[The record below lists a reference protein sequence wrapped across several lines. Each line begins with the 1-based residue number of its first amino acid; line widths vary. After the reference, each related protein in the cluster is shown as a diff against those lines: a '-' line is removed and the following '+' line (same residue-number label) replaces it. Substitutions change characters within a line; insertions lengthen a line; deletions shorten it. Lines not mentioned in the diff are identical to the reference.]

1 MISTNNNYHLPD
13 KIRFEEST
21 LTDYYGKLIVEPL
34 ERGFGTTVGNT
45 LRRILYS
52 SIEGA
57 AVYAVKIDGVL
68 NEFMTVKGVKEDVVD
83 MILNIKQLRFRS
95 EGGSAKTA
103 TIDVKGPCTVTG
115 ADIQSDT
122 SLEVLNKDVEIA
134 TLDKS
139 GHFKAELSVR
149 NGRGYVPADLN
160 KDEEMSV
167 DTIAIDSAFSPIR
180 KVNFVVENARVGRAT
195 DYDKLILEV
204 WTDGAVTPEEAITS
218 ASQIMIK
225 HMELLLLSPQMTDVQ
240 SDVDED
246 VDPADASAGVIAS
259 GGAALQGMNQN
270 LTKSVDELELS
281 VRSYNCLKN
290 AGIKTI
296 ADLVM
301 MTEGEILKTK
311 NFGRKS
317 LNEIKD
323 LLEKMGLNLGMKIP
337 QDVMDFVQSGGT
349 GKDAS

>member
-1 MISTNNNYHLPD
+1 MISTNNNFHLPE
-13 KIRFEEST
+13 KIRFEEDT

-57 AVYAVKIDGVL
+57 AVYALQIDGVL

-83 MILNIKQLRFRS
+83 IILNVKQLRFKI
-95 EGGSAKTA
+95 EGNTSRVA
-103 TIDVKGPCTVTG
+103 TIDFSGPGTVTG
-115 ADIQSDT
+115 NDIQTDGNV
-122 SLEVLNKDVEIA
+122 EVLNKDIEIA

-139 GHFKAELSVR
+139 GRFKAELYVK

-160 KDEEMSV
+160 KEEDMSI

-204 WTDGAVTPEEAITS
+204 WTDGSVTPEEAVTA

-225 HMELLLLSPQMTDVQ
+225 HMELLLLSPQMTDVS
-240 SDVDED
+240 SD
-246 VDPADASAGVIAS
+246 PSIMADSDDSVISSVKGGAGV
-259 GGAALQGMNQN
+259 QGMNQN
-270 LTKSVDELELS
+270 LGKSVDELELS

-317 LNEIKD
+317 LNEIKE
-323 LLEKMGLNLGMKIP
+323 LLERMGLSLGMKIP
-337 QDVMDFVQSGGT
+337 QEVMDYVQSGGA
-349 GKDAS
+349 GRDAS

>member
-1 MISTNNNYHLPD
+1 MISTNNNFHLPE
-13 KIRFEEST
+13 KIRFEEDT

-57 AVYAVKIDGVL
+57 AVYALQIDGVL

-83 MILNIKQLRFRS
+83 IILNVKQLRFKI
-95 EGGSAKTA
+95 EGNTSRVA
-103 TIDVKGPCTVTG
+103 TIDFSGPGTVTG
-115 ADIQSDT
+115 NDIQTDGNV
-122 SLEVLNKDVEIA
+122 EVLNKDVEIA

-139 GHFKAELSVR
+139 GRFKAELYIK

-160 KDEEMSV
+160 KEEDMSI

-204 WTDGAVTPEEAITS
+204 WTDGSVTPEEAVTA

-225 HMELLLLSPQMTDVQ
+225 HMELLLLSPQMTEVS
-240 SDVDED
+240 SD
-246 VDPADASAGVIAS
+246 PSIMADSDDSVISSVKGGAGV
-259 GGAALQGMNQN
+259 QGMNQN
-270 LTKSVDELELS
+270 LGKSVDELELS

-317 LNEIKD
+317 LNEIKE
-323 LLEKMGLNLGMKIP
+323 LLEKMGLSLGMKIP
-337 QDVMDFVQSGGT
+337 QEVMDYVQSGGA
-349 GKDAS
+349 GRDAS

>member
-1 MISTNNNYHLPD
+1 MISTNNNFHLPD
-13 KIRFEEST
+13 KIRFEEET
-21 LTDYYGKLIVEPL
+21 LTDFYGKLIVEPL

-57 AVYAVKIDGVL
+57 AVYALQIDGVL

-83 MILNIKQLRFRS
+83 IILNVKQLRFKI
-95 EGGSAKTA
+95 EGNTSKVA
-103 TIDVKGPCTVTG
+103 TIDVSGPGTVTG
-115 ADIQSDT
+115 GDIQADGNV
-122 SLEVLNKDVEIA
+122 EVLNKDVEIA

-139 GHFKAELSVR
+139 GRFKAELYIK

-160 KDEEMSV
+160 KDEDMSI

-204 WTDGAVTPEEAITS
+204 WTDGSVTPEEAITA
-218 ASQIMIK
+218 ASQIMIR
-225 HMELLLLSPQMTDVQ
+225 HMELLLLSPQMTEVS
-240 SDVDED
+240 SDTSDMAD
-246 VDPADASAGVIAS
+246 SDDPSSSAARGGV
-259 GGAALQGMNQN
+259 GVQGMNQN
-270 LTKSVDELELS
+270 LGKSVDELELS

-317 LNEIKD
+317 LNEIKE
-323 LLEKMGLNLGMKIP
+323 LLEKMGLSLGMKIP
-337 QDVMDFVQSGGT
+337 QEVMDYVQSGGV
-349 GKDAS
+349 GRDAS

>member
-1 MISTNNNYHLPD
+1 MISTNNNFHLPE
-13 KIRFEEST
+13 KIRFEEDT

-57 AVYAVKIDGVL
+57 AVYALQIDGVL

-83 MILNIKQLRFRS
+83 IILNVKQLRFKI
-95 EGGSAKTA
+95 EGNTSRVA
-103 TIDVKGPCTVTG
+103 TIDVSGPGTVTG
-115 ADIQSDT
+115 SDIQTDGNV
-122 SLEVLNKDVEIA
+122 EVLNKDIEIA

-139 GHFKAELSVR
+139 GRFKAEFYIK
-149 NGRGYVPADLN
+149 NGRGYIPADLN
-160 KDEEMSV
+160 KEEDMSI

-204 WTDGAVTPEEAITS
+204 WTDGSVTPEEAVTA

-225 HMELLLLSPQMTDVQ
+225 HMELLLLSPQMTEVS
-240 SDVDED
+240 SD
-246 VDPADASAGVIAS
+246 PSIMADSDDSVISSVKGGSGV
-259 GGAALQGMNQN
+259 QGMNQN
-270 LTKSVDELELS
+270 LGKSVDELELS

-317 LNEIKD
+317 LNEIKE
-323 LLEKMGLNLGMKIP
+323 LLEKMGLSLGMKIP
-337 QDVMDFVQSGGT
+337 QEVMDYVQSGGA
-349 GKDAS
+349 GRDAS

>member
-1 MISTNNNYHLPD
+1 MISTNNNFHLPD
-13 KIRFEEST
+13 KIRFEEDT

-57 AVYAVKIDGVL
+57 AVYALQIDGVL

-83 MILNIKQLRFRS
+83 IILNVKQLRFKV
-95 EGGSAKTA
+95 EGNGSRVA
-103 TIDVKGPCTVTG
+103 TIDVSGPGTVTG
-115 ADIQSDT
+115 SDIQTDGNV
-122 SLEVLNKDVEIA
+122 EVLNKDIEIA

-139 GHFKAELSVR
+139 GRFKAELHVK

-160 KDEEMSV
+160 KEEDMSI

-195 DYDKLILEV
+195 DYDKLILEL
-204 WTDGAVTPEEAITS
+204 WTDGSVTPEEAITA

-225 HMELLLLSPQMTDVQ
+225 HMELLLLSPQMTEVS
-240 SDVDED
+240 SD
-246 VDPADASAGVIAS
+246 PSLIADSDDSILSSATGAAGV
-259 GGAALQGMNQN
+259 QGMNQN
-270 LTKSVDELELS
+270 LGKSVDELELS

-317 LNEIKD
+317 LNEIKE

-337 QDVMDFVQSGGT
+337 QEVMDYVQSGGA
-349 GKDAS
+349 GRDAS